1 MAVTEWWEE
10 NPGCV
15 WQALANLQSPGALHC
30 HKYYMLDACRPCFTQ
45 APSAHSYLH
54 CRHLWFRDGQ
64 KLRMAKTRKP
74 GAGLL
79 WETQSLSPTKIQ
91 RGQLPHYSGRT
102 LHSRLFHMARLPAW
116 YLSALEHPQAVYPL
130 DSTISASFRNRIC
143 PNQSLDTIQ
152 ESFLISHFSA
162 SIPLLPCWTQCQHW
176 ACPLCQHSHSPWAHR
191 TTCLLH
197 GYPCRESCHCEEA
210 LRGAS
215 ARCGSTADWR
225 EITALGT
232 ADGTCSR
239 RRTWKQ
245 CLCFR
250 QGCWGAQCWKYGH
263 QRLSGC
269 GCGRC
274 LSERGA
280 LTCTPCS
287 EPGGGGFVLAP
298 FNRRSNAWWKQE
310 TSGTARPWHPWL
322 WSTVGVSEPN
332 CLGHCLIDFL

>member
-102 LHSRLFHMARLPAW
+102 LHSRLFHVARLPGW
-116 YLSALEHPQAVYPL
+116 YLSAWEHPQAVYPV
-130 DSTISASFRNRIC
+130 DSTIPASFRNRIR
-143 PNQSLDTIQ
+143 PNQLLDAIQ
-152 ESFLISHFSA
+152 ESFPISHFSA
-162 SIPLLPCWTQCQHW
+162 SILLLQCWTPCQHW
-176 ACPLCQHSHSPWAHR
+176 ACPMCQHSHSPWAHR

-197 GYPCRESCHCEEA
+197 GCPCRESCHCEEA

-215 ARCGSTADWR
+215 VRCGSTADGR
-225 EITALGT
+225 EMRNRFGN
-232 ADGTCSR
+232 
-239 RRTWKQ
+239 
-245 CLCFR
+245 
-250 QGCWGAQCWKYGH
+250 CWWHVFKKKNMEAM
-263 QRLSGC
+263 
-269 GCGRC
+269 
-274 LSERGA
+274 
-280 LTCTPCS
+280 
-287 EPGGGGFVLAP
+287 FVLQAGLLESSMLGIRAP
-298 FNRRSNAWWKQE
+298 AVE
-310 TSGTARPWHPWL
+310 WL
-322 WSTVGVSEPN
+322 WLWQVPFLERSPHLHTLLRGWGWWVHSRST
-332 CLGHCLIDFL
+332 